1 MNIHY
6 KASVSV
12 NLWLDNFKAAGAGEL
27 HSMAT
32 WCTEAENGTK
42 CKTAFIYIV
51 CVCVCVVVG
60 EGGGE
65 GILKF
70 VIVIFFVLQ
79 EAVSF

>member
-42 CKTAFIYIV
+42 CKTAFIYIM
-51 CVCVCVVVG
+51 CVCVC
-60 EGGGE
+60 GGGGGG